1 MEPFQFGEY
10 TVGPSITKKAEMR
23 SFPIPHVF
31 LIKERPAAVSI
42 KSLVKDA
49 VARLP
54 GGVGT
59 RSDVALLVK
68 MS

>member
-1 MEPFQFGEY
+1 M
-10 TVGPSITKKAEMR
+10 VGPSITRKGEMR
-23 SFPIPHVF
+23 SFAIPHVF
-31 LIKERPAAVSI
+31 LIKERPPSVSV

-54 GGVGT
+54 DGVGT
-59 RSDVALLVK
+59 RSDVAELVK